1 MTLVSVV
8 GIVSSGWAASIA
20 ITNFDFE
27 TDGAGDNFASNAW
40 NGGLLS
46 EVSPRVATDA
56 QEWFSERLSWSNDNW
71 AKGRSE
77 GGIMGRT
84 ANGFRTLL
92 DKFLRYTGHGDRINL
107 EFKAYLDQGDRFSR
121 LREATAQAVST
132 SGGTGAEAP
141 DELSASVRFKYQKL
155 MDFINANR
163 GGFTLE
169 PITFRIPQ
177 SGFVVA
183 PSKRTEDHLPL
194 NLPPDVQKDLFRRY
208 INAHR
213 PLFAGFEGDAHI
225 GGWLR
230 TTDKNGRQLPI
241 EEQAFVLDVSFVM
254 DNRADALYL
263 AERGQQEAIFD
274 IANGDEIKT
283 AAGISGLQA
292 SDVLTAQRRREL
304 GRLGGKIDYLAGR
317 PGPIRRAA
325 ERLGLRIPAVDQA
338 AGGEPEVGRIQEE
351 GSPEVRASVRGPI
364 SVQSVQLREE
374 GVRVGERPQV
384 IEVAEYLQN
393 RSLERIQQPLTQDV
407 PEDVRLA
414 QFLVNAWPE
423 VSYQLQQ
430 EETGMTWYTEDIT
443 QMEADLRRIFP
454 RTMRASTGQAL
465 FKAILTP
472 LSYGQNPKDE
482 TAAAIRVWEDAG
494 QSFPL
499 RPRQPNGKG
508 WTRRAEIVEKGFERL
523 NRLVGEMGERGAV
536 NWLLNKH
543 PIRELR
549 KYNPNVAGKMGDL
562 ARGSLILGPKGGDY
576 FANMNGISEEL
587 TSDLH
592 FNRMWNRMMG
602 TLLDANGE
610 IVEAPRNPSERN
622 LQDRAVADAAQ
633 ELGLTKSE
641 LQAVLWVYE
650 IGLWKDLGAKLN
662 YYKHSDGTR
671 IALEKRGIQSREVVR
686 DRGQVGARR
695 QVAISRADALSRT
708 EVQGEVLPEVRPSV
722 RGDIEPRNVQ
732 AAVRE
737 NFQQRIAEPVL
748 AFGKRNLRTGGAL
761 PYEMFRS
768 IEQQGFNVN
777 EKMLRAQN
785 AVDDLEA
792 AVKKVTGKNLSSLTE
807 AQIKRLND
815 ALQNPSQRAS
825 LNPEIAVALGNMRN
839 LLDALSAEL
848 MRSGAIGENLL
859 PTITANLGVYLHR
872 SYEKWENPN
881 YENPFNRLDPKVQ
894 NRLKTIVRESLE
906 KKYANNYAKEQSL
919 SRGEAAISPESAQYK
934 ADYEAGLQAARNGGV
949 SAGEIKGMIDYLA
962 QPEGD
967 SPFSQLGSVL
977 TKDLSILM
985 ARKEIPEEIRL
996 LWGEIRDPR
1005 VNFLK
1010 SVAKMAGLLE
1020 THNMLKQLR
1029 DAGMNKIF
1037 FTTPR
1042 DGFSTRIVS
1051 DGSRTASPLNMFVE
1065 GMRNEVYTSPE
1076 IADALRDAFSR
1087 RGKPED
1093 FMGRLTDLCLRL
1105 NGFSKFAKTVLSVQT
1120 QVRNVLG
1127 NAMFLVA
1134 NGYIFSPDGKIALEK
1149 LRTLALPVAAG
1160 QLRITRDQ
1168 SIRDYNARLTRLGIL
1183 GQSVFAQEL
1192 QEYFKD
1198 AQVNVAQDMFD
1209 NYLVKAIKAVGRG
1222 AVRGYQLGDAIPK
1235 VIAFEVELAR
1245 LRRAYPTQPLSKL
1258 ERDAADMVL
1267 NSLPT
1272 YSRIPRL
1279 GNFLRQQPFVGAFI
1293 SFPLEVV
1300 RTGYNLLSTINGE
1313 LRSSNP
1319 EVRRSGAYRL
1329 VGTMMASV
1337 GFSAV
1342 ASALAYAMGID
1353 DDEDKAIRKLDAPWD
1368 KYSTKLYLGRDARG
1382 NVNQVNLS
1390 YVDPYN
1396 YFRDPIIALAKAD
1409 GSWERRFL
1417 EAVKTGFEPF
1427 YGEQILASK
1436 VLDIARNKKG
1446 TTGGRVFNPEAPLP
1460 ERSAAIAGHLFDAFN
1475 LGTITSA
1482 DRIYKGLTGQ
1492 VTQTGR
1498 AYDPALEALAT
1509 VTGQRVVTVD
1519 SRQALGFAA
1528 RRFNN
1533 RLNDATGIFTAAFYD
1548 QSRTTPEARL
1558 EAYRGM
1564 VAAREKIFRE
1574 TSDIISAAIRL
1585 GLSRGEV
1592 IRILREQSVS
1602 QENAQ
1607 ALTAGLVTEYKPRR
1621 ELRGEVSRYRQQAT
1635 STR

>member
-1 MTLVSVV
+1 MNDALAMMGILLKQDGMAWHQPFFTDEAGGPNIKDANGVQFNLGRRTTESETLALGQAFGDGYAVV
-8 GIVSSGWAASIA
+8 NVADGFRVLKFTDAVPNQQFHKNAESIVSQLIEDDVDIRMKRFS
-20 ITNFDFE
+20 FDGNLLE
-27 TDGAGDNFASNAW
+27 NNWTENP
-40 NGGLLS
+40 NGENYRRRIGES
-46 EVSPRVATDA
+46 
-56 QEWFSERLSWSNDNW
+56 
-71 AKGRSE
+71 GRS
-77 GGIMGRT
+77 
-84 ANGFRTLL
+84 
-92 DKFLRYTGHGDRINL
+92 
-107 EFKAYLDQGDRFSR
+107 
-121 LREATAQAVST
+121 
-132 SGGTGAEAP
+132 
-141 DELSASVRFKYQKL
+141 
-155 MDFINANR
+155 
-163 GGFTLE
+163 
-169 PITFRIPQ
+169 
-177 SGFVVA
+177 
-183 PSKRTEDHLPL
+183 
-194 NLPPDVQKDLFRRY
+194 DLFRGIEDLLGPQIERVNSY
-208 INAHR
+208 WRNIAESR
-213 PLFAGFEGDAHI
+213 GRGEGQPV
-225 GGWLR
+225 GG
-230 TTDKNGRQLPI
+230 Q
-241 EEQAFVLDVSFVM
+241 
-254 DNRADALYL
+254 
-263 AERGQQEAIFD
+263 RGQTGQ
-274 IANGDEIKT
+274 GT
-283 AAGISGLQA
+283 QGQG
-292 SDVLTAQRRREL
+292 
-304 GRLGGKIDYLAGR
+304 
-317 PGPIRRAA
+317 
-325 ERLGLRIPAVDQA
+325 
-338 AGGEPEVGRIQEE
+338 IQEE
-351 GSPEVRASVRGPI
+351 GSPEVRASTRGETIVIPEGQKPLAQAALKSLSDI
-364 SVQSVQLREE
+364 GWETEGAYSIRNFDNGSVIAQLR
-374 GVRVGERPQV
+374 
-384 IEVAEYLQN
+384 
-393 RSLERIQQPLTQDV
+393 
-407 PEDVRLA
+407 
-414 QFLVNAWPE
+414 AWPDGILLNYISTPDE
-423 VSYQLQQ
+423 FKGKGLASKALR
-430 EETGMTWYTEDIT
+430 EIT
-443 QMEADLRRIFP
+443 QAADKYGVTIRGVVDP
-454 RTMRASTGQAL
+454 KVSNQAGLNKKQL
-465 FKAILTP
+465 FAWYKR
-472 LSYGQNPKDE
+472 N
-482 TAAAIRVWEDAG
+482 
-494 QSFPL
+494 
-499 RPRQPNGKG
+499 
-508 WTRRAEIVEKGFERL
+508 GFERDRYMNANSEGKYGL
-523 NRLVGEMGERGAV
+523 SDY
-536 NWLLNKH
+536 
-543 PIRELR
+543 ITR
-549 KYNPNVAGKMGDL
+549 K
-562 ARGSLILGPKGGDY
+562 
-576 FANMNGISEEL
+576 
-587 TSDLH
+587 
-592 FNRMWNRMMG
+592 
-602 TLLDANGE
+602 
-610 IVEAPRNPSERN
+610 PS
-622 LQDRAVADAAQ
+622 A
-633 ELGLTKSE
+633 
-641 LQAVLWVYE
+641 
-650 IGLWKDLGAKLN
+650 
-662 YYKHSDGTR
+662 
-671 IALEKRGIQSREVVR
+671 
-686 DRGQVGARR
+686 
-695 QVAISRADALSRT
+695 ALSASTR
-708 EVQGEVLPEVRPSV
+708 GE
-722 RGDIEPRNVQ
+722 Q
-732 AAVRE
+732 A
-737 NFQQRIAEPVL
+737 QRLLEPVIS
-748 AFGKRNLRTGGAL
+748 FGRQQLRTGGAL
-761 PYEMFRS
+761 PYDIFRMT
-768 IEQQGFNVN
+768 EQRGFNVN

-919 SRGEAAISPESAQYK
+919 SRGEAAISPESDQYK

-1093 FMGRLTDLCLRL
+1093 FMGRLTDLYLRL

-1409 GSWERRFL
+1409 GSWENRFL
-1417 EAVKTGFEPF
+1417 EAVKNGFQPF
-1427 YGEQILASK
+1427 FGEQILASK

-1446 TTGGRVFNPEAPLP
+1446 TTGGRVYNPEAPADQKA
-1460 ERSAAIAGHLFDAFN
+1460 AAIAGHMFDAFN
-1475 LGTITSA
+1475 LGTIASA

-1492 VTQTGR
+1492 VTPTGR
-1498 AYDPALEALAT
+1498 AYDPALETLAT
-1509 VTGQRVVTVD
+1509 VTGQRVVTLD
-1519 SRQALGFAA
+1519 PRQSLSYAA

-1533 RLNDATGIFTAAFYD
+1533 RLNEATGIFTAAYYD
-1548 QSRTTPEARL
+1548 RSNVNQDARL
-1558 EAYRGM
+1558 QAYKDMER
-1564 VAAREKIFRE
+1564 ARASIFGE
-1574 TSDIISAAIRL
+1574 TSDIINVAMKL
-1585 GLSRGEV
+1585 GVTRGEV
-1592 IRILREQSVS
+1592 VRILREQGISAD
-1602 QENAQ
+1602 NAR
-1607 ALTAGLVTEYKPRR
+1607 ALAAGIVTAYRPRK
-1621 ELRGEVSRYRQQAT
+1621 ELRGEVSRYRQQAAAGQ
-1635 STR
+1635 